1 MNDLDSLCQS
11 SLFSEI
17 APNDIKK
24 ILKCLSA
31 TRKEYAKDEM
41 IVREGDFVNDIG
53 IILHGI
59 AQSTKLNI
67 AGKQIIVSLHYPG
80 GYTAVL
86 TAVSRGR
93 KCPMSV
99 QSLEPLAVL
108 FIPVKNILSRCTKLC
123 MVHEQLLGNLFDSIA
138 ERALELHDR
147 NDCLIMPT
155 IRDKVL
161 TYLIRVSSEVG
172 AQTFSIPFDREALAE
187 YLDVDR
193 SALSRELAWMKRDGL
208 IDFYKNEFKLLNN

>member
-24 ILKCLSA
+24 IIKCLSA

-67 AGKQIIVSLHYPG
+67 AGKQIIVSLHIQED
-80 GYTAVL
+80 T
-86 TAVSRGR
+86 
-93 KCPMSV
+93 
-99 QSLEPLAVL
+99 PL
-108 FIPVKNILSRCTKLC
+108 F
-123 MVHEQLLGNLFDSIA
+123 
-138 ERALELHDR
+138 
-147 NDCLIMPT
+147 
-155 IRDKVL
+155 
-161 TYLIRVSSEVG
+161 
-172 AQTFSIPFDREALAE
+172 
-187 YLDVDR
+187 
-193 SALSRELAWMKRDGL
+193 
-208 IDFYKNEFKLLNN
+208 